1 MKRIQKASRPAPYA
15 GEPNAHD
22 ASQICQVSSSKWPHF
37 LQKFH
42 QNRYSKNLKCNE
54 CYVTNI
60 IKKITT
66 TLMAMKLPLIS
77 TPILYGLFITTH
89 SYSILI
95 QCWIVTAVLL
105 CSALPNSVTTPG
117 ASHPITL
124 PWAATPQCTD
134 TCLKNGDR
142 TPLGI
147 HAQEVFHFSI
157 QMRCQTL
164 RATGSACASS
174 GHFRMTRGQERQRT
188 ALPVQWPG
196 RTSQGRGSC

>member
-1 MKRIQKASRPAPYA
+1 M
-15 GEPNAHD
+15 
-22 ASQICQVSSSKWPHF
+22 SSSKRPHF

-66 TLMAMKLPLIS
+66 TLTAIKLPLIS

-105 CSALPNSVTTPG
+105 CSALPNTVTTPR

-124 PWAATPQCTD
+124 PWAAIPQRTD

-147 HAQEVFHFSI
+147 HTQEVFHFSI
-157 QMRCQTL
+157 QVRCQTFRLSEPLAL
-164 RATGSACASS
+164 RVPAQGISGRPEDRNDRELPCQCSDLDLPPRVVAPARPRRTFIGATEYQIPSS
-174 GHFRMTRGQERQRT
+174 SD
-188 ALPVQWPG
+188 V
-196 RTSQGRGSC
+196 

>member
-1 MKRIQKASRPAPYA
+1 MLENPMHMMNHKSVKCHLQNGHI
-15 GEPNAHD
+15 
-22 ASQICQVSSSKWPHF
+22 F

-42 QNRYSKNLKCNE
+42 QDRYSKNLKCNV
-54 CYVTNI
+54 CYLTNI
-60 IKKITT
+60 IKITT

-124 PWAATPQCTD
+124 P
-134 TCLKNGDR
+134 
-142 TPLGI
+142 
-147 HAQEVFHFSI
+147 
-157 QMRCQTL
+157 
-164 RATGSACASS
+164 
-174 GHFRMTRGQERQRT
+174 
-188 ALPVQWPG
+188 
-196 RTSQGRGSC
+196 